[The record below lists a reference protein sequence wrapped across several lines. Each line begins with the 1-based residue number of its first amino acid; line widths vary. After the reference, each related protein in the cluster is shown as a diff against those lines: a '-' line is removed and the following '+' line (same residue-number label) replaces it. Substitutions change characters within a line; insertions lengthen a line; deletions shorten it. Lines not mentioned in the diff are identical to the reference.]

1 MSIAVMVW
9 IGVFIAAFI
18 FRIPIAF
25 GMIVSSVLYFMIEG
39 IDLGVVTEIMVFGFK
54 DKFVLLAVPFFIFT
68 ARIMNTGSI
77 TERIFR
83 FAGSMVGHLR
93 GGLAHVNVMASLI
106 FSGMTGSALA
116 DASGLGIMEVK
127 AMDDAKYDR
136 PFSCAVTAA
145 SATIGPI
152 IPPSIPMVLY
162 SMVSGASVG
171 KLFVGG
177 IIPGIL
183 MGLSMMLL
191 IHFISVKRG
200 YKRGERSN
208 IDTFLKSFREAF
220 LPLLT
225 PVILLGGIYGGIF
238 TPTEA
243 AAVAALYAL
252 LLLTVIYREAGI
264 KEVISVVR
272 DVVESTGFLTFIIAG
287 AFLFGYVVAREQ
299 LPSRVADLLL
309 GITTNKWGLL
319 FLINV
324 LFLILGCFVDTIV
337 LLLIAVP
344 IVLPVVEKAG
354 IDPVHFGVIIVLNMM
369 IGLITPPFG
378 MLLFIMNGLTRTPLS
393 LIIKEILPFIGVLI
407 ALLFF
412 CTYVPQVVMFLPE
425 IIEGNY

>member
-1 MSIAVMVW
+1 MSIAAMVW
-9 IGVFIAAFI
+9 IGVFIATFI

-68 ARIMNTGSI
+68 ARIMNIGSI

-83 FAGSMVGHLR
+83 FAGSMVGNLR

-116 DASGLGIMEVK
+116 DASGLGLMEVK

-171 KLFVGG
+171 KLFLGG

-252 LLLTVIYREAGI
+252 LLLTFIYREAGI
-264 KEVISVVR
+264 KEVISVIR

-287 AFLFGYVVAREQ
+287 AFLFGYVIAREQ
-299 LPSRVADLLL
+299 LPSRVADFLL
-309 GITTNKWGLL
+309 GITTSKWGIL

-337 LLLIAVP
+337 LLLIVVP
-344 IVLPVVEKAG
+344 IVLPAVEKAG

-393 LIIKEILPFIGVLI
+393 LIIKEILPFIGLLI
-407 ALLFF
+407 ALLLL
-412 CTYVPQVVMFLPE
+412 CTYIPQIVVFLPE
-425 IIEGNY
+425 VIEGNY